1 MSMLHIQV
9 VKTVHLIIPQPY
21 SIFYMIESTADDP
34 RVLGL
39 AMVPGKHIISIAID
53 DILLASQ
60 QMPFIT

>member
-1 MSMLHIQV
+1 MQV
-9 VKTVHLIIPQPY
+9 IKSILLIVYHQPY
-21 SIFYMIESTADDP
+21 YICWFFPLENTVEDP